1 MTGERTDAE
10 AAAALVAAAKDD
22 LLDAIGPRRRSRPHW
37 RDAIAALGAFADAL
51 ANDDPADV
59 RRARREAV
67 AAARFAAGRA
77 SNRAL
82 MGRAA
87 DRLERALAEACGVA
101 AGTQPAPTAPTEAP
115 KAPGAS
121 SARGRIEAFLVRAR
135 RRAGWPAT
143 LRNRRGTQD
152 GETLRLRF
160 AGRRAS
166 AVNLLANGKTAWRRR
181 DASHAA
187 VNAAKDAAEAAGAR
201 RSVLDALIDTPPR

>member
-10 AAAALVAAAKDD
+10 AAAASAAAAKDD

-37 RDAIAALGAFADAL
+37 RKALEALDAL
-51 ANDDPADV
+51 AAALANGDPADV
-59 RRARREAV
+59 RRTRREAV

-82 MGRAA
+82 ARSAA
-87 DRLERALAEACGVA
+87 GRLERALGEACCVA
-101 AGTQPAPTAPTEAP
+101 AGAPPAPPASPEAPT
-115 KAPGAS
+115 
-121 SARGRIEAFLVRAR
+121 ARGRIEAFLVRAR
-135 RRAGWPAT
+135 RRAGRPAT

-160 AGRRAS
+160 AGGRAS

-181 DASHAA
+181 DASYEAA
-187 VNAAKDAAEAAGAR
+187 NAASFAAEAAGAR